1 MCDIR
6 LFRSARMDYKTAEM
20 IWNSACHDELIL
32 NNAAYHLQQTVEKVL
47 KGALECVGITVP
59 NTHKISKLIKMITDH
74 GANLI
79 LTDWIDDHAEMLSA
93 WETEARY
100 DMDFLVE
107 KRKLDAAMTQVHH
120 FLTVNGIQDAL
131 RAELQNPAAKEKL
144 LACLPVSKKLCSD
157 FELNCYYI
165 LFKKKV
171 DQGKDRPDQ

>member
-20 IWNSACHDELIL
+20 IWDSACHDELIL
-32 NNAAYHLQQTVEKVL
+32 NNAAYHLQQAVEKIL
-47 KGALECVGITVP
+47 KGALECVGITAP
-59 NTHKISKLIKMITDH
+59 NTHKISKLIKMIIDH

-107 KRKLDAAMTQVHH
+107 KRKLDAAMT
-120 FLTVNGIQDAL
+120 
-131 RAELQNPAAKEKL
+131 
-144 LACLPVSKKLCSD
+144 
-157 FELNCYYI
+157 
-165 LFKKKV
+165 
-171 DQGKDRPDQ
+171 DRKSVV